1 MTADRGILA
10 IGADQVG
17 TSSGDGGVGNYS
29 GSSGPRGAGAQR
41 RISMN
46 FDRDAIASTGNG
58 IYERID
64 TSLLPPL
71 FLAYAQAPKD
81 ISA

>member
-1 MTADRGILA
+1 MEQIKWALQVETEELGITAGLQDRVV
-10 IGADQVG
+10 QVLNG
-17 TSSGDGGVGNYS
+17 C
-29 GSSGPRGAGAQR
+29 
-41 RISMN
+41 ISMN

-64 TSLLPPL
+64 ASLLPPL

>member
-1 MTADRGILA
+1 MEQIKWALQVETEELGITAGLQDRVV
-10 IGADQVG
+10 QVLNG
-17 TSSGDGGVGNYS
+17 C
-29 GSSGPRGAGAQR
+29 
-41 RISMN
+41 ISMN

-64 TSLLPPL
+64 PSLLPPL